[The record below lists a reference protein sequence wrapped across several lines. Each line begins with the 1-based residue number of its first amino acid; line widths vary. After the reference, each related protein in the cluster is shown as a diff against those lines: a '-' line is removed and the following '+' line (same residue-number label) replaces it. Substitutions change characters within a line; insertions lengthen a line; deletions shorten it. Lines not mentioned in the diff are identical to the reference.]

1 MKQSTTSAPGRTTLV
16 AQACANVQGF
26 TDMYRRFKRRMKT
39 SGRSESTLNNY
50 IRYISQMALHFGCLP
65 TELEDDQIEDYLYLL
80 QNQHNTPS
88 ESYFKHTVY
97 GLRFLFRLEGLDDK
111 RVALPAIEHEHKLP
125 VVLSREEMKLL
136 LKAPTLLKHRL
147 LLGLLYD
154 CGLRCMESRMLE
166 LKDIDLDRRML
177 HIRQSKGKKDRYV
190 PMGTLLARGIA
201 SYLEAERPKKYL
213 FNGKGDPVLEGR
225 KGGDFDSRYSQ
236 RGVQWAVKE
245 AVKNA
250 AITKDVS
257 VHTLRHTC
265 ATHMLEDGVDIMSIQ
280 KFLGH
285 ESIETTM
292 VYLHVAR
299 PSDRPVKSA
308 LDRLYNQ

>member
-1 MKQSTTSAPGRTTLV
+1 
-16 AQACANVQGF
+16 
-26 TDMYRRFKRRMKT
+26 
-39 SGRSESTLNNY
+39 
-50 IRYISQMALHFGCLP
+50 
-65 TELEDDQIEDYLYLL
+65 
-80 QNQHNTPS
+80 
-88 ESYFKHTVY
+88 
-97 GLRFLFRLEGLDDK
+97 
-111 RVALPAIEHEHKLP
+111 
-125 VVLSREEMKLL
+125 
-136 LKAPTLLKHRL
+136 
-147 LLGLLYD
+147 
-154 CGLRCMESRMLE
+154 MLE
-166 LKDIDLDRRML
+166 LKDIDLNRRML

-190 PMGTLLARGIA
+190 PMGTVLARGIA
-201 SYLEAERPKKYL
+201 SYMEAERPKKYL

-245 AVKNA
+245 AVKHA
-250 AITKDVS
+250 GITKDVS

-299 PSDRPVKSA
+299 PSERPVKSA